1 VQADL
6 ILFWVFAPIS
16 VASGVAMLL
25 MRNAVHAALFLI
37 VNFFCIAIFYLILG
51 APFLFAVQ
59 IIVYAGAIMVLF
71 LFVIMLLG
79 VDRIEDVRELRLIA
93 QRPVAIVLGVGFVAE
108 VFFAVRTA
116 IGFSR
121 HVPAGFDQ
129 INKGGN
135 AQAIARV
142 LFRNYFFPF
151 EVTSILLI
159 IAAIAAMVLAQR
171 KASAITQ
178 AEMDASVAD
187 PEPVP
192 TGSEATA

>member
-16 VASGVAMLL
+16 IASGIAMLL

-37 VNFFCIAIFYLILG
+37 VNFFCLAVFYLVLG

-79 VDRIEDVRELRLIA
+79 VDGREDLRERRLIA
-93 QRPVAIVLGVGFVAE
+93 QRPLAVLLGLGFVLE
-108 VFFAVRTA
+108 VFFAVRAA

-121 HVPAGFDQ
+121 HAPEGFGAV
-129 INKGGN
+129 NEGGN
-135 AQAIARV
+135 AQALARV
-142 LFRNYFFPF
+142 LFGRYFFPF

-159 IAAIAAMVLAQR
+159 IAAIAVMVLAQR
-171 KASAITQ
+171 KARAITQ
-178 AEMDASVAD
+178 AEMEAHNAALEPAGVSGPVA
-187 PEPVP
+187 
-192 TGSEATA
+192 

>member
-6 ILFWVFAPIS
+6 IVFWVFAPIS
-16 VASGVAMLL
+16 VASGIAMLL

-37 VNFFCIAIFYLILG
+37 VNFFCLAIFYLILG

-79 VDRIEDVRELRLIA
+79 VDRTEDLREGRLIA
-93 QRPVAIVLGVGFVAE
+93 QRPLAVALGIGFILE
-108 VFFAVRTA
+108 TFFAVRA
-116 IGFSR
+116 GIGFSR
-121 HVPAGFDQ
+121 HAPAGFDA

-142 LFRNYFFPF
+142 LFRTYFFPF

-171 KASAITQ
+171 KARAITQ
-178 AEMDASVAD
+178 VEIDARASS
-187 PEPVP
+187 EPVP
-192 TGSEATA
+192 AGSELRG

>member
-16 VASGVAMLL
+16 IASGIAMLL

-37 VNFFCIAIFYLILG
+37 INFFCLAVFYLLLG

-79 VDRIEDVRELRLIA
+79 VDGREDLRERRLIA
-93 QRPVAIVLGVGFVAE
+93 QRPLAVILGIGFVLE
-108 VFFAVRTA
+108 VFFAVRAA

-121 HVPAGFDQ
+121 HAPAGFGKV
-129 INKGGN
+129 NGGGN
-135 AQAIARV
+135 TLALARV
-142 LFRNYFFPF
+142 LFRTYFFPF

-159 IAAIAAMVLAQR
+159 IAAIAVMVLAQR
-171 KASAITQ
+171 KARAITQ
-178 AEMDASVAD
+178 AEMEAHNATLGPAAVPRPVA
-187 PEPVP
+187 
-192 TGSEATA
+192 

>member
-1 VQADL
+1 MQADL

-16 VASGVAMLL
+16 IASGIAMLM
-25 MRNAVHAALFLI
+25 MRNAVHSALFLV
-37 VNFFCIAIFYLILG
+37 VNFFCLGVFYLILG

-79 VDRIEDVRELRLIA
+79 VEAREDLRERRLIA
-93 QRPVAIVLGVGFVAE
+93 QRPLAVLLGIGFVLE
-108 VFFAVRTA
+108 VFFAVRAA

-121 HVPAGFDQ
+121 HAPAGFDEV
-129 INKGGN
+129 NGGGN
-135 AQAIARV
+135 AQALARV
-142 LFRNYFFPF
+142 LFHKYFFPF

-159 IAAIAAMVLAQR
+159 ISAIAAMVLAQR

-178 AEMDASVAD
+178 AEMEAHNTALEPAAASRPVA
-187 PEPVP
+187 
-192 TGSEATA
+192 